1 MNLMKKIFNPS
12 NAVKLGFDIKR
23 MASAQLAMALIGDDQ
38 RKKDEAK
45 AFLTLLKI
53 KWGLQVTKL
62 TRMVLSEKNFNKPTQ
77 LPLPEDVKK
86 LATFM
91 IESLTN
97 ADTTDGSY

>member
-23 MASAQLAMALIGDDQ
+23 MASAKLAMALIGDDQ

-86 LATFM
+86 LVTFM